1 MVQQSPQAFGQVAQI
16 LICSMLLF
24 FSTLVSSASFP
35 TGFEAG
41 WNGLAKQPP
50 MAWRTYNA
58 QYDFLTFPP
67 SAATFN
73 SAFFFFPLTK
83 PVSSLRP
90 RLYFLYRYLGMP
102 MDQSVMEASID
113 ALLSSA
119 RSVDGYPRSLY
130 DVGM

>member
-1 MVQQSPQAFGQVAQI
+1 
-16 LICSMLLF
+16 MLLF

-67 SAATFN
+67 SAASTA
-73 SAFFFFPLTK
+73 AFFFWFPDETR
-83 PVSSLRP
+83 VSLRP
-90 RLYFLYRYLGMP
+90 RLSFLYRYLGMP

>member
-1 MVQQSPQAFGQVAQI
+1 
-16 LICSMLLF
+16 MLLF

-73 SAFFFFPLTK
+73 CFFFFSLTK

-90 RLYFLYRYLGMP
+90 RLSFLYRYLGMP